1 MNKDYNI
8 LLSKVVANATET
20 TWAQAFSIL
29 NLYIVVSLS
38 QDGIEESITAYGKE
52 VLEKLQREF
61 FAIDDKNLSTIKQ
74 ALINTIEIINPETTY
89 SVVLATVIDSVIYIV
104 IASSGQVLL
113 KRGEHM
119 GVVAKGEAGEV
130 AAFSGTLENS
140 DIVVLESHDLAKKIK
155 APSYKDLLQNPDVT
169 AIAESLAP
177 IVQSPEALGTEA
189 AVVLFYHK
197 PESEPE
203 EISSEEP
210 EKQAST
216 AQEPENFVPEELEP
230 ENEKKDKKKFQITL
244 PSLPLEKL
252 RHIPLTK
259 RTLIIAVAIVL
270 IIVLFMGIFMETR
283 KRHNQQSQQN
293 LAAILTPAQQDYDAG
308 VGLET
313 LNKPLALNSLM
324 NAHNLLSN
332 NKNKFSNNSSEQKQ
346 ITDLLTKV
354 DAEIVKLGGNPNGQK
369 QAMSVFFDP
378 SASIGSVNLVALAQ
392 SNPVAINKSN
402 GSLAVLNSD
411 GTLKQKIDTD
421 TSNIIDAT
429 TEENFVY
436 LLTSKKV
443 VQVNTETGD
452 TKTLVTDVPNNA
464 KAIQTFT
471 GNVYILDP
479 AKQDVRKYVA
489 PDFDSASYFTD
500 SVSFDNTPVSFA
512 IDSSVYILESNGKIE
527 KFTRGKSDSFS
538 VNGLSTPF
546 GSNALI
552 LTSADDTNI
561 YVLDPG
567 NGRVVTLQKSGHYS
581 TAYSYDKIKSGSSF
595 AIDEVDK
602 KVFVVSDNKLY
613 SFSL

>member
-74 ALINTIEIINPETTY
+74 ALVNTIEIINPETQY
-89 SVVLATVIDSVIYIV
+89 SLVLATVVDSVIYIV

-119 GVVAKGEAGEV
+119 GIVAKGEAGEV
-130 AAFSGTLENS
+130 AAFSGTLENN
-140 DIVVLESHDLAKKIK
+140 DIVVLESHDLAEKIK
-155 APSYKDLLQNPDVT
+155 PAAYKDILQTPDVT
-169 AIAESLAP
+169 AIAETLAP
-177 IVQSPEALGTEA
+177 IVQSPDALGTEA
-189 AVVLFYHK
+189 AVILFYNK
-197 PESEPE
+197 PQSESDETPIAETDKPEEQEDIMPESE
-203 EISSEEP
+203 EIEP
-210 EKQAST
+210 IE
-216 AQEPENFVPEELEP
+216 
-230 ENEKKDKKKFQITL
+230 EKKDKKKFQITL
-244 PSLPLEKL
+244 PALPLEKL
-252 RHIPLTK
+252 RRIPLNK
-259 RTLIIAVAIVL
+259 RTMIIAVVVVL
-270 IIVLFMGIFMETR
+270 VIVLFAGIFMENSR
-283 KRHNQQSQQN
+283 RHNQQNQQN
-293 LAAILTPAQQDYDAG
+293 LAAILAPAQQDYDAG

-332 NKNKFSNNSSEQKQ
+332 NKNKFPNNSSEQKQ

-354 DAEIVKLGGNPNGQK
+354 DAEIVKLGGNPNGKK

-378 SASIGSVNLVALAQ
+378 SASIGTVNLVVLAQ
-392 SNPVAINKSN
+392 STPVTINKSN
-402 GSLAVLNSD
+402 GNLTVLNSD
-411 GTLKQKIDTD
+411 GTVKQKIDTD

-429 TEENFVY
+429 AEENFVY

-452 TKTLVTDVPNNA
+452 TKTLITDVPSNA

-489 PDFDSASYFTD
+489 SDFDSSASYFSDNVTFD
-500 SVSFDNTPVSFA
+500 SNPVSFA
-512 IDSSVYILESNGKIE
+512 IDSSVYILENNGSIK
-527 KFTRGKSDSFS
+527 KFTRGTSDSFS
-538 VNGLSTPF
+538 VNGLSTPL
-546 GSNALI
+546 GSNARI

-561 YVLDPG
+561 YILDPS
-567 NGRVVTLQKSGHYS
+567 NGRVVVLQKSGHFS
-581 TAYSYDKIKSGSSF
+581 TAYSYDKLKNGNSF
-595 AIDEVDK
+595 AVDEVDK
-602 KVFVVSDNKLY
+602 KAFVISGNKLY
-613 SFSL
+613 SFNL